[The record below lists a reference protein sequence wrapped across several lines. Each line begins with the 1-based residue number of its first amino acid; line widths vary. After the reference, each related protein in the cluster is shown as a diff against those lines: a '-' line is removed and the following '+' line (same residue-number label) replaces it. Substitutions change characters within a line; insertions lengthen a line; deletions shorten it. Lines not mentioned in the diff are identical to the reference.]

1 MRFLPMEAV
10 LFKNG
15 TPKMNEI
22 QEPCP
27 RKLRSD
33 LHFSSSYGDGFFT
46 AHGMYPQMVD
56 SDNRQTFS
64 QAYLK

>member
-22 QEPCP
+22 QEPRS

-33 LHFSSSYGDGFFT
+33 LHFSLGYGDGFLT
-46 AHGMYPQMVD
+46 AHGMYPQRVE
-56 SDNRQTFS
+56 SDNR
-64 QAYLK
+64 